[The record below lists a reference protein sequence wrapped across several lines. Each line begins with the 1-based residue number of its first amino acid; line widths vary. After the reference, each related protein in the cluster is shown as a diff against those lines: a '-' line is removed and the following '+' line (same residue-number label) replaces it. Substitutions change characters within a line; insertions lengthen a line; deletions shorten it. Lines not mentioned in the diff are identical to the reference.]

1 MARSDKL
8 VISKLQD
15 FITLIFNNKKYVKM
29 LFDNKTATKR
39 NFYKTIGLEKMYNID
54 EKSIMMI
61 SFVGD
66 ARKIKA
72 KPAISGN

>member
-1 MARSDKL
+1 M
-8 VISKLQD
+8 SKCYL
-15 FITLIFNNKKYVKM
+15 TTRLR
-29 LFDNKTATKR
+29 LAKR

-54 EKSIMMI
+54 EKLIMMI

-72 KPAISGN
+72 KPATSGN

>member
-1 MARSDKL
+1 MSECYLTTRLRLA
-8 VISKLQD
+8 
-15 FITLIFNNKKYVKM
+15 
-29 LFDNKTATKR
+29 KR
-39 NFYKTIGLEKMYNID
+39 NFYNAIGLEEMYNVD
-54 EKSIMMI
+54 EKSIMII

>member
-8 VISKLQD
+8 VVSKLQN
-15 FITLIFNNKKYVKM
+15 FITLNFNNKKYVKM
-29 LFDNKTATKR
+29 LFDNTTATKR
-39 NFYKTIGLEKMYNID
+39 NFYNAIGLEEMYNVN
-54 EKSIMMI
+54 EKSIMII

>member
-1 MARSDKL
+1 M
-8 VISKLQD
+8 SKCYL
-15 FITLIFNNKKYVKM
+15 TTRLRLA
-29 LFDNKTATKR
+29 LFLLRKR
-39 NFYKTIGLEKMYNID
+39 NFYKAIGLEKMYNID